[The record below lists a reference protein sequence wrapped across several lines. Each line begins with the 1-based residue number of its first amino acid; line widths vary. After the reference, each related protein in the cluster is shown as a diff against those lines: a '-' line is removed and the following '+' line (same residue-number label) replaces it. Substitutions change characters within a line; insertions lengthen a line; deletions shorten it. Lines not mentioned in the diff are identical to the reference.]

1 MSLIVQK
8 FGGTSVANAE
18 RLFNVANIVTQ
29 TYKQGNDVVVVVS
42 AQGDTTD
49 DLIAKANEINPNASK
64 REMDMLLTSGEQISA
79 SLLAMAI
86 EKLGFPVPITVWLKE
101 DKYYEKV
108 KKAFESEAAR
118 KFFNTDELVKMLDAH
133 KSGKLDNS
141 KKIWVVYMFL
151 VWYDVYFV
159 QEKVSFV

>member
-1 MSLIVQK
+1 MK
-8 FGGTSVANAE
+8 
-18 RLFNVANIVTQ
+18 
-29 TYKQGNDVVVVVS
+29 K
-42 AQGDTTD
+42 
-49 DLIAKANEINPNASK
+49 
-64 REMDMLLTSGEQISA
+64 
-79 SLLAMAI
+79 
-86 EKLGFPVPITVWLKE
+86 KLGFPVPITVWLKE

-118 KFFNTDELVKMLDAH
+118 KFFNTDELVKMLDVH

-159 QEKVSFV
+159 QEKVSFA